1 MQKKNSYFEY
11 SSTESYTEGKY
22 KKQVERLAPVD
33 KFPAVATRWQ
43 IGVSMPIPWW
53 HTAAT

>member
-1 MQKKNSYFEY
+1 METLTLNIPLQKAIL
-11 SSTESYTEGKY
+11 
-22 KKQVERLAPVD
+22 KQVESLAPVD
-33 KFPAVATRWQ
+33 KFPAVVARWQ